1 MKLLPVKAL
10 SEFEEDMLK
19 RNFSPETIKLYKSYV
34 MNFFRFL
41 LNKEDH
47 DLRGVTREDVLKYRQ
62 WIEDYRTR
70 KGRPYSHGSKEL
82 SVKCLKYFFKYLKRK
97 NLILIDPSQ
106 ALPHLKTIKSF
117 PKCILTRKEMTR
129 ILTRPNLKTRVGYRD
144 RTIMEILYS
153 TAIRNKE
160 LINLS
165 IYDLDLEHGMIRVNQ
180 GKGKKDRVVPV
191 GKTAV
196 NYLKEYLSEIRPK
209 ILKENFCKK
218 LFINQYGK
226 PLTGADLTKQI
237 KRYSKMANLDKP
249 VTPHSF
255 RHTCATEMLR
265 GGSSIRYVQAM
276 LGHARIR
283 STQVYTRVVPID
295 LKKVIR
301 KYHPRERQKKQ
312 KIIPFNIKDA
322 KFYNRKKKGNP

>member
-19 RNFSPETIKLYKSYV
+19 RNFSPETVRLYRSYV
-34 MNFFRFL
+34 LNFFRFL
-41 LNKEDH
+41 LSKEDR
-47 DLRGVTREDVLKYRQ
+47 DLRAVTREDLLKYRQ
-62 WIEDYRTR
+62 WIEDYRTG
-70 KGRPYSHGSKEL
+70 KGKGYSYGSKEL
-82 SVKCLKYFFKYLKRK
+82 SVKCLKYFFRFLKRK

-117 PKCILTRKEMTR
+117 PRCILTRKEMTR
-129 ILTRPNLKTRVGYRD
+129 ILTRPNLKTRIGYRD
-144 RTIMEILYS
+144 RAIMETLYS
-153 TAIRNKE
+153 TGIRNKE
-160 LINLS
+160 LTNLS
-165 IYDLDLEHGMIRVNQ
+165 IYDLDLENGMIRVNQ

-196 NYLKEYLSEIRPK
+196 NYLKEYLSGIRPK
-209 ILKENFCKK
+209 ILKESFCKK

-226 PLTGADLTKQI
+226 SLTSADLTKQI
-237 KRYSKMANLDKP
+237 KRYAKMANLDKP
-249 VTPHSF
+249 VTPHAF

-295 LKKVIR
+295 LKKVIQ
-301 KYHPRERQKKQ
+301 KYHPRERERNQKF
-312 KIIPFNIKDA
+312 IPFNTKDA
-322 KFYNRKKKGNP
+322 KFYHFKKKGKT